1 MGRPWR
7 HSKQFDTLHSIA
19 AVRSLVCYAECK
31 LKRTGPAASEALETL
46 LSFGARLFFG
56 ESSGMRLRIFVL
68 VGFLGLAFWSALY
81 AQREF
86 REYPGWEYNDFPLP
100 PDYKKKAEFT
110 RARLIY
116 PAIQMGRRWRGRGN
130 NWTIDYPRSDRHLLA
145 GIRRLTRIDTRSVE
159 QPVDL
164 EDPKDP
170 NDVYNWPFLYA
181 VEVGHWDLT
190 DSQCKKLRDFIDRG
204 GFFMCDDFHGTW
216 EWDVFV
222 NSMNRVFPD
231 RPIVD
236 IPDSDPIFHVIYD
249 LDHRFQ
255 VAGAQWFY
263 SGRTYE
269 KDGYEAEWRGIYDDK
284 GRVVAAICHNMDLG
298 DAWEWSDDP
307 RYPEK
312 WASLAY
318 RIAVNYTVY
327 DMTH

>member
-1 MGRPWR
+1 
-7 HSKQFDTLHSIA
+7 
-19 AVRSLVCYAECK
+19 
-31 LKRTGPAASEALETL
+31 
-46 LSFGARLFFG
+46 
-56 ESSGMRLRIFVL
+56 MRFRIFLVAGVL
-68 VGFLGLAFWSALY
+68 ALAFLSVLY

-86 REYPGWEYNDFPLP
+86 REYPGREYNDFPLP
-100 PDYKKKAEFT
+100 DDYRNKAEFA

-116 PAIQMGRRWRGRGN
+116 PGINSGRRRWRASMS
-130 NWTIDYPRSDRHLLA
+130 WTTDYPRSDRHLMQ

-164 EDPKDP
+164 MDPKEP

-181 VEVGHWDLT
+181 VEVGHWELT
-190 DSQCKKLRDFIDRG
+190 DDQCKKLRDFIDRG

-216 EWDVFV
+216 EWEVFV

-231 RPIVD
+231 RPIVEIKD
-236 IPDSDPIFHVIYD
+236 DDPIFHTVYD
-249 LDHRFQ
+249 LHERFQ
-255 VAGAQWFY
+255 VPGWQWY
-263 SGRTYE
+263 RTGNTYE
-269 KDGYEAEWRGIYDDK
+269 YDGYEPRWRGIYDAK
-284 GRVVAAICHNMDLG
+284 GRLVAAICHNMDLG

-318 RIAVNYTVY
+318 RIAVNYTIY